1 MHDDEILRVQRDMR
15 ARLFEGPQA
24 VRWRPGRELAAQ
36 LLLYLDDPLGCWRL
50 TTDWLLDLLGA
61 DRVDGGFGG
70 FVASGGRV
78 CDYVVMA
85 EAQRGSLPLESVLGL
100 RFSANDPGLR
110 TVWSQSG
117 VMAMAEISQERSL
130 TEGVR
135 NTLLA
140 VGTAA
145 KLALPVREGRRPVGM
160 ICADWGREAPRWNAE
175 VCNQLDGLVQE
186 VLGPVL
192 ATAGRLAA
200 DRQPSVPLVI
210 EAEVEAPTP
219 AAALAGLTA
228 AEWKVARLVAR
239 GLSYKEV
246 ARQLDRSPSTV
257 DHQLRSIRDKLGV
270 RTTAKLV
277 HWLHEHF
284 PLTGH

>member
-50 TTDWLLDLLGA
+50 TTDWLLELLGA

-70 FVASGGRV
+70 FVASGGRT

-85 EAQRGSLPLESVLGL
+85 EAQRAGAVLSSVLGL
-100 RFSANDPGLR
+100 RFSATDAGLR
-110 TVWSQSG
+110 TVWGQPG
-117 VMAMAEISQERSL
+117 VMAIAEVSQARSL

-135 NTLLA
+135 NTLAA

-160 ICADWGREAPRWNAE
+160 ICADWGRETPRWNAE
-175 VCNQLDGLVQE
+175 VCNQLQGLTQE

-200 DRQPSVPLVI
+200 DRQADVPATVDIDEGVL
-210 EAEVEAPTP
+210 APP
-219 AAALAGLTA
+219 ASLAGLTA
-228 AEWKVARLVAR
+228 AELKVARLVAR

-246 ARQLDRSPSTV
+246 ARQLDRSPATV
-257 DHQLRSIRDKLGV
+257 DHQLRSIRAKLGV
-270 RTTAKLV
+270 RSTARLV
-277 HWLHEHF
+277 HWLNDNVQPSAH
-284 PLTGH
+284 